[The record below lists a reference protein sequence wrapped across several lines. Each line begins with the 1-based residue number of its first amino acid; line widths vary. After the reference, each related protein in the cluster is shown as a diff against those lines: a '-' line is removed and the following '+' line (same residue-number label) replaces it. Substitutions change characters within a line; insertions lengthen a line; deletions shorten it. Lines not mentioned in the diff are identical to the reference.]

1 VKLRRLFGRKPRVGL
16 SLAAGGAKGVAYI
29 PFIEALEEM
38 GIDVAA
44 ISGSS
49 IGAAIGG
56 FYAAGLSPPQMG
68 AVLST
73 FRPGHLHQVFHI
85 NWSGRGLISGRS
97 VREFLDRTLPVKR
110 FEDTRIPLKVVA
122 TDYWRREQVVFDS
135 GSLIDA
141 IQASTAVPGVFEP
154 AVFGGR
160 VLVDGAVK
168 NTIPYELL
176 RDSCDF
182 IIGLDSSNR
191 TRDPDRTDT
200 PRTLV
205 MVMNTF
211 RILTDTITEYK
222 MRYDP
227 VDLYFR
233 LTLPDVEML
242 DFYKFEEMF
251 DAVGPEVAR
260 FRRELGEKLGL

>member
-1 VKLRRLFGRKPRVGL
+1 MEDM
-16 SLAAGGAKGVAYI
+16 GVEI
-29 PFIEALEEM
+29 
-38 GIDVAA
+38 AA

-49 IGAAIGG
+49 VGAAIGG
-56 FYAAGLSPPQMG
+56 LYAAGLSPEQMG
-68 AVLST
+68 GVLAT

-85 NWSGRGLISGRS
+85 NWSGRGLISAKS
-97 VREFLDRTLPVKR
+97 VRLFLDRTLPVKR

-135 GSLIDA
+135 GSLVDA

-160 VLVDGAVK
+160 VLVDGGVK
-168 NTIPYELL
+168 NTLPYEII
-176 RDSCDF
+176 RDRCDF

-233 LTLPDVEML
+233 LKLPDVEML
-242 DFYKFEEMF
+242 DFYKFEEIF
-251 DAVGPEVAR
+251 DSVGPEVER
-260 FRRELGEKLGL
+260 FKRELGEKLRL